1 MASSMFMQM
10 GIKQVSMDDLSAKLK
25 ISKKTLYNNFKDK
38 STLVE
43 SAVFHHFNE
52 IENKLSEIN
61 RSSDNPI
68 NKMLNGA
75 RLAIEQLAKVNP
87 QMIDDL
93 EKYHPETHARFED
106 YRIDSINKHITG
118 NIKEGRELG
127 IYRSDFDAGVI
138 TPLFV
143 EMLFHLTH
151 GLAAG
156 KSKYQPDSIKELVS
170 YHLHGICT
178 KSGLTELEKT
188 LQNEQ

>member
-1 MASSMFMQM
+1 MFMQM

-25 ISKKTLYNNFKDK
+25 ISKKTLYNNYKDK
-38 STLVE
+38 GSLVD

-52 IENKLSEIN
+52 IESKLSEISQSN
-61 RSSDNPI
+61 DNPI

-87 QMIDDL
+87 KMIEDL
-93 EKYHPETHARFED
+93 EKYHPETHAKLEE
-106 YRIDSINKHITG
+106 YRIESINKHITH
-118 NIKEGRELG
+118 NINEGRTLG
-127 IYRSDFDAGVI
+127 LYRSDFDASVI

-156 KSKYQPDSIKELVS
+156 KSKFQPDSIKELVS

-178 KSGLTELEKT
+178 QKGLLVLDKT

>member
-1 MASSMFMQM
+1 MFMQM

-25 ISKKTLYNNFKDK
+25 ISKKTLYNNYKDK
-38 STLVE
+38 GTLVD

-52 IENKLSEIN
+52 IESKLSQISQSE
-61 RSSDNPI
+61 DDPI
-68 NKMLNGA
+68 KKMLNGA

-87 QMIDDL
+87 KMIDDL
-93 EKYHPETHARFED
+93 EKYHPKTHAKLEE
-106 YRIDSINKHITG
+106 YRIDSINKHISH
-118 NIKEGRELG
+118 NINEGRELG
-127 IYRSDFDAGVI
+127 LYRSDFDAAVI

-156 KSKYQPDSIKELVS
+156 KSKFQPNSIKELVS

-178 KSGLTELEKT
+178 QKGLLILEKT

>member
-1 MASSMFMQM
+1 MFMQM

-25 ISKKTLYNNFKDK
+25 ISKKTLYNNYKDK
-38 STLVE
+38 GSLVD

-52 IENKLSEIN
+52 IESKLSEIS
-61 RSSDNPI
+61 RSNDNPI

-87 QMIDDL
+87 KMIEDL
-93 EKYHPETHARFED
+93 EKYHPETHAKLEE

-178 KSGLTELEKT
+178 KSGLSELEKT